1 MKKIIALSFLTLL
14 ISSCSTDSIKQKI
27 NKAGDVVGQTTGEFI
42 EGAADGVQKA
52 FDVKISLPKGLKE
65 KGVEFGKSTI
75 SNDSIGKDN
84 LLEVYVIFNKDY
96 KGKLTAK
103 VYDDNSLEMGRAT
116 VQLNG
121 KMDETKYVAF
131 HFDKRVNIDSKN
143 KITVE

>member
-1 MKKIIALSFLTLL
+1 MKKIIALSFLALL

-75 SNDSIGKDN
+75 SNDSIGTDN
-84 LLEVYVIFNKDY
+84 LLEVYIIFNKDY
-96 KGKLTAK
+96 QGKLTAK